1 MQDAKEGIFHQKA
14 FNKEYKGKRNVYQ
27 ALDVEMLS
35 SRKYY
40 SSEVAGKE
48 KEGKRNTLEQQSEP
62 RISGRIKIM

>member
-1 MQDAKEGIFHQKA
+1 
-14 FNKEYKGKRNVYQ
+14 
-27 ALDVEMLS
+27 MLS